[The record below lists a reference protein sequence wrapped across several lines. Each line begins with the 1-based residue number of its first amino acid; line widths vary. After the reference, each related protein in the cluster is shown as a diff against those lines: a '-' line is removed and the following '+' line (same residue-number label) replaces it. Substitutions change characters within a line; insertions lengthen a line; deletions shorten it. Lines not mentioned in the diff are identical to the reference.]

1 MIGAGKVWNTDPSHV
16 IGITPNLQSTN
27 LLITCDIVSHHTHL
41 IGSVSLL
48 VQDGSGS
55 GWRVSTPLIRPV
67 EVLRQ
72 TVRPLVVRRW
82 DGRWDDVPRRCAV
95 ST

>member
-1 MIGAGKVWNTDPSHV
+1 MAPVSVLVP
-16 IGITPNLQSTN
+16 GIVRSNNERT
-27 LLITCDIVSHHTHL
+27 VL

-55 GWRVSTPLIRPV
+55 VRRVSTPLFGPF

-72 TVRPLVVRRW
+72 SVRPLVVRRW
-82 DGRWDDVPRRCAV
+82 N
-95 ST
+95 S